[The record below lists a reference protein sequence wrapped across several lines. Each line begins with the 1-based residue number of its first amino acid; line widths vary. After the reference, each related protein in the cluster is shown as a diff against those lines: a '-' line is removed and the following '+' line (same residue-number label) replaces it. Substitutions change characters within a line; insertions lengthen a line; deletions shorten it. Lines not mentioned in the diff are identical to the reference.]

1 MGAKQTIARITN
13 TEFIDMK
20 EEVGFTRFGIDE
32 LISPESLAA
41 SEIELLLNQSVFND
55 TYAFEDGA
63 LTMLGL
69 NLSRTASIV
78 GKPVKEAAKLMLVVV
93 LPTPPF

>member
-1 MGAKQTIARITN
+1 M
-13 TEFIDMK
+13 
-20 EEVGFTRFGIDE
+20 GIDE

-69 NLSRTASIV
+69 TLSADAKIIDKT
-78 GKPVKEAAKLMLVVV
+78 VKVAAQLLADIHFMQLGMII
-93 LPTPPF
+93 